1 MIASRQIV
9 FVCTAVLLLVC
20 SYGKRSDEKARA
32 WYEEGKSL
40 RAANEQ
46 VEAMKVFL
54 KAAYSGTQDEALL
67 GRVWSNMANMCRQS
81 NDHALAFR
89 VYGISAEHFAA
100 SGDTLAYGYALN
112 NMAWEQAAL
121 GNKDSALMLVE
132 EAVRSQP
139 SEVSRQ
145 KIAEKVIET
154 RAAACY
160 FTQDYDSMLVW
171 TESRANDYLLMLRAQ
186 AFSFLQQDDSAA
198 NYARLLLPRT
208 TNPFYLDDLYY
219 ILTHNDL
226 SADKEA
232 VLALSSERAD
242 VQKEIEVQHGK
253 LMQAKQILE
262 QDLAHPHS
270 SREILWIVLTC
281 LLVGGV
287 ATYFVL
293 RRWNRKRSL
302 SQGLQSLRE
311 NLVWE
316 DFSTLGKE
324 SDKHLNGLATR
335 LQEAGL
341 NEQDVRI
348 CVLTLLG
355 VSFKEMA
362 ERLNCSPKSV
372 GKLKDVTARKLGV
385 SGGQLQA
392 KLRDFCLK

>member
-100 SGDTLAYGYALN
+100 SGDSLAYGYALN

-198 NYARLLLPRT
+198 YYARLLLPRT

-226 SADKEA
+226 SADKET

-242 VQKEIEVQHGK
+242 VQKEIEIQHGK

-270 SREILWIVLTC
+270 SREILWIVLMG
-281 LLVGGV
+281 LLVGVV
-287 ATYFVL
+287 ATYFIL
-293 RRWNRKRSL
+293 RRWNRKRSM

>member
-132 EAVRSQP
+132 EAVRSQD
-139 SEVSRQ
+139 SEFRRQ
-145 KIAEKVIET
+145 KIEEKVIET

-198 NYARLLLPRT
+198 YYARLLLPRT

-226 SADKEA
+226 SADKET

-242 VQKEIEVQHGK
+242 VQKEIEIQHGK

-270 SREILWIVLTC
+270 SREILWIVLMG
-281 LLVGGV
+281 LLVGVV

-355 VSFKEMA
+355 VSFQEMA